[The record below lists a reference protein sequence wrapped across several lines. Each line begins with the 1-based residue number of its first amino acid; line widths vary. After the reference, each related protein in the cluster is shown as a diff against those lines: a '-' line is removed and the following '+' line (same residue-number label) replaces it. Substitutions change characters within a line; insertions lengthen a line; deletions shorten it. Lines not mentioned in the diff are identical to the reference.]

1 MRAARFLKVGAGWIL
16 DRLTVRTIEGG
27 DRLPP
32 DGPCLVV
39 GNHLS
44 FLDAVLLYDL
54 IGGENV
60 SAWAAEKWERNLIF
74 GSLLRMGNAIFIQRG
89 QVDRRALERA
99 ADWLRAGK
107 VFGMAPEGT
116 RSPNAGLGPGKTGV
130 AYLAH
135 WTGAPILPIAHWG
148 TEATLRSWLRLRRP
162 RIGVRVGELFQLPP
176 IDPTRRTASLRR
188 NADEVMC
195 RLAALL
201 PPWYRGVYADHP
213 RTRALLAGVTGPEI
227 AST

>member
-1 MRAARFLKVGAGWIL
+1 MHTSRVVKVGAGWVL
-16 DRLTVRTIEGG
+16 DRLTLRTIEGR

-32 DGPCLVV
+32 RGPCLVV

-60 SAWAAEKWERNLIF
+60 SAWAAEKWERNLVF
-74 GSLLRMGNAIFIQRG
+74 GTLLRMGNAIFIHRG
-89 QVDRRALERA
+89 QVDRRALEHA

-116 RSPNAGLGPGKTGV
+116 RSPNAGLGQGKTGV

-148 TEATLRSWLRLRRP
+148 TESTMRSWLRLRRP
-162 RIGVRVGELFQLPP
+162 RIGVRVGEPFQLPP
-176 IDPTRRTASLRR
+176 IDEASRTASLRR

-201 PPWYRGVYADHP
+201 PPSYRGIYADHP
-213 RTRALLAGVTGPEI
+213 RTQSLLAGVTGPGLV
-227 AST
+227 ST